1 MKKYLYKNRGR
12 LRYYIGFGSFRG
24 IRIGLTTKEPYA
36 VVRSIIFFELIILYL
51 TVWIELVENDKKY

>member
-1 MKKYLYKNRGR
+1 MKKYLCKNCGR

-36 VVRSIIFFELIILYL
+36 VFRSIIFFELIILYL
-51 TVWIELVENDKKY
+51 TIWIELVDNDKKD